1 MACRLGSSPLAR
13 GLLDPSAVREA
24 QDGIIPARAGFTSR
38 LRATSSTSRDHP
50 RSRGVYLIFVVT
62 VSKIG
67 GSSPLARGLQ
77 GALGLSPPVGGI
89 IPARAGFT
97 TRATAGRTSPR
108 DHPRSRG
115 VYIRSQAERSRS
127 RGSSPLARGLR
138 CCVPACA
145 GGAGS
150 SPLARGLPGASVT
163 VTGVRGIIPARAG
176 FTGGAPFV
184 VSEGRDHPRSRGVY
198 FSQAL
203 ATFL

>member
-1 MACRLGSSPLAR
+1 MPSCVFRIIPARAGFTGRDSVYAHDLPDHPRSRGVYRESTEVMACRLGSSPLAR

-38 LRATSSTSRDHP
+38 LRATSSTS
-50 RSRGVYLIFVVT
+50 
-62 VSKIG
+62 
-67 GSSPLARGLQ
+67 
-77 GALGLSPPVGGI
+77 
-89 IPARAGFT
+89 
-97 TRATAGRTSPR
+97 R